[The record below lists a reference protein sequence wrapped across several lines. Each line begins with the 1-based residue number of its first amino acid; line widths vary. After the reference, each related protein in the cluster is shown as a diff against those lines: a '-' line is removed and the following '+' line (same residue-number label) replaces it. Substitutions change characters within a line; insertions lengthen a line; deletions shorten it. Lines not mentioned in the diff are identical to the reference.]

1 MPAMIAIDT
10 STDACSVAASDA
22 AGLRESHALLP
33 RAHNRHI
40 LAMIREVMSGAGL
53 QELTGIVC
61 GVGPGSFTGLRIATS
76 VAQGLGWSLGVPVL
90 PFCSLHAQ
98 GLTAIRAWRDRSVD
112 DVHQLLS
119 CIDTQ
124 TGQVYARLF
133 DVVSTGL
140 HPVSDPWVGDPG
152 AVIDK
157 ISTDTRGGF
166 WIAGSGAEAI
176 CEAGKAR
183 DIPLAGM
190 DITARPRAALM
201 LEQVLATPQHFP
213 SVAAHGLCPQYVQSD
228 IAWKKLSEQPR
239 LA

>member
-22 AGLRESHALLP
+22 VGLRESHALLP

-76 VAQGLGWSLGVPVL
+76 VAQGLAWSLGIPVL

-98 GLTAIRAWRDRSVD
+98 GLAAISALRDRSVD
-112 DVHQLLS
+112 DAHQLLS

-133 DVVSTGL
+133 DVVNTGL
-140 HPVSDPWVGDPG
+140 HPVSEPWVGEPG
-152 AVIDK
+152 AVFDAV
-157 ISTDTRGGF
+157 SAGTPSGF
-166 WIAGSGAEAI
+166 WIAGSGAEAV
-176 CEAGKAR
+176 CEVAVAR
-183 DIPLAGM
+183 DIPVAGR
-190 DITARPRAALM
+190 DIAARPRAALM
-201 LEQVLATPQHFP
+201 LEQVLATPQCFP
-213 SVAAHGLCPQYVQSD
+213 SVAAHGLLPQYVQSE
-228 IAWKKLSEQPR
+228 IGWKKLSEQPS